1 MPCSLRSLAYPKYP
15 RKPNVGYE
23 SACAESPCPP
33 FGEQVLRLFAFPS
46 NPRQNR
52 SFQEVHRRTTRFVPS
67 RSPNRL
73 SALLS
78 FSEAM
83 TNQKVQLSVA
93 YSPTSERNS
102 GSKRASARHFRLSL
116 PFSVPTREL

>member
-1 MPCSLRSLAYPKYP
+1 MPCSFHSLAYPTYP
-15 RKPNVGYE
+15 QKPNVGYG
-23 SACAESPCPP
+23 SACAENPDPP
-33 FGEQVLRLFAFPS
+33 FGAQVLRLFAFLW

-52 SFQEVHRRTTRFVPS
+52 SFQEVHPRTRRFVPS

-73 SALLS
+73 SAVLS

-83 TNQKVQLSVA
+83 TNQRVRPSVP
-93 YSPTSERNS
+93 YSPIFGLNSE
-102 GSKRASARHFRLSL
+102 SKRESARRFRLSL